1 MEFSSSSPLA
11 LIAVLA
17 FGLGVALTAIV
28 MQQKSSREFEN
39 LIPAAIA
46 LALPGLGQ
54 AGMIVDAADRIL
66 QANDQARAIGIAQEG
81 RVTNKRI
88 RSLGLKARADKAGS
102 KPRVKFISWQYGK
115 NDYEIQIQALH
126 LGRGQVLILAQDLT
140 ATIQLDQTRR
150 DFVANISH
158 ELKTPIGSITLL
170 VEAIQAAI
178 NEPEQLKKFLK
189 SLGSE
194 AERLSLLVQDIIQ
207 LSKVQAKDVLAEAKD
222 VKLAVSIAD
231 AIDQTST
238 LAKNKGIAIKALVKK
253 DAVVS
258 GDADMLNALFKN
270 LLENALH
277 YSPEDAKVVVKCRQ
291 KGKTLEIS
299 VTDTGVGIPKEEQER
314 IFQRFY
320 RVDPSRSRTT
330 GGTGLGLSIAKHI
343 VNQHGGEISVKSKVG
358 KGSTFTVSL
367 PAKQT
372 EQGRQE

>member
-1 MEFSSSSPLA
+1 MDFTSSPALA

-17 FGLGVALTAIV
+17 FGLGAILASVV

-39 LIPAAIA
+39 LIPAAVA

-54 AGMIVDAADRIL
+54 AALIVDAADRIL
-66 QANDQARAIGIAQEG
+66 QANDQARTIGLAQEG
-81 RVTNKRI
+81 RVSNKRI
-88 RSLGLKARADKAGS
+88 RSLGLKARADKPGS
-102 KPRVKFISWQYGK
+102 QPRVKFISWQYGK
-115 NDYEIQIQALH
+115 NDYEIQVQALH

-170 VEAIQAAI
+170 VDAIQAAI
-178 NEPEQLKKFLK
+178 NEPEQLKKFLN
-189 SLGSE
+189 SLGVE

-207 LSKVQAKDVLAEAKD
+207 LSKVQAKDVLAEAKE
-222 VKLAVSIAD
+222 VKLAFAIAD

-238 LAKNKGIAIKALVKK
+238 LAKKKNIAIKSQVKK

-258 GDADMLNALFKN
+258 GNPEMLTALFKN

-277 YSPEDAKVVVKCRQ
+277 YSPEDAKVVVKCKQ
-291 KGKTLEIS
+291 KGKMIEVSI
-299 VTDTGVGIPKEEQER
+299 TDTGVGIPKSEQER
-314 IFQRFY
+314 IFERFY
-320 RVDPSRSRTT
+320 RVDPSRSRAT

-343 VNQHGGEISVKSKVG
+343 VNQHGGEISVKSKEG

-367 PAKQT
+367 PAKQA